1 MTEIVIRPNSTKT
14 AVRVEPEVFAE
25 EARMRS
31 TLFIY
36 VPTLFLL
43 AAFVPPAPGQPIQNL
58 DALLKSHDSKPC
70 QTCHAKTH
78 AEWAGSF
85 HARSIVQSVGSL
97 RAFIASLE
105 KERRAKAD
113 KTQMLKCLDCHAPMV
128 NDASEE
134 AVQEIVALVKTA
146 VDEKDQAKKKAAREK
161 LSGLSV
167 NCTGC
172 HTVKAT
178 ANPMTPPDPKVLY
191 GSKEAAAPH
200 PTQATPVMQSS
211 VFCSQC
217 HALWYAKDGEYLYCT
232 TIFESHQNAYRGTGG
247 TQSCQDCHMKSRGH
261 TFPGAHNQALVKEGL
276 TLAMEAVGYR
286 HLLGGKYVPRAV
298 VTVDVGNQAG
308 HRIPDG

>member
-1 MTEIVIRPNSTKT
+1 
-14 AVRVEPEVFAE
+14 
-25 EARMRS
+25 MRLNFLVYML
-31 TLFIY
+31 TL
-36 VPTLFLL
+36 LL
-43 AAFVPPAPGQPIQNL
+43 LTVLAPAAQGQPIQNL
-58 DALLKSHDSKPC
+58 DALLKSHDSSSCKS
-70 QTCHAKTH
+70 CHTKTH
-78 AEWAGSF
+78 EEWAGSF
-85 HARSIVQSVGSL
+85 HARSIVQSLGSL
-97 RAFIASLE
+97 RAFVASLE
-105 KERRAKAD
+105 KERKIPVD

-128 NDASEE
+128 NAASEG
-134 AVQEIVALVKTA
+134 VIQEIVGLIKIA
-146 VDEKDQAKKKAAREK
+146 VDEKEEGKKKAARDK
-161 LSGLSV
+161 LSALSV

-191 GSKEAAAPH
+191 GPKEVTAPH
-200 PTQATPVMQSS
+200 PTQAIPVMQSS

-232 TIFESHQNAYRGTGG
+232 TIFESHQNAYRGMGG

-286 HLLGGKYVPRAV
+286 HLVDGKYAPRAV
-298 VTVDVGNQAG
+298 ITVDVGNQAG

>member
-1 MTEIVIRPNSTKT
+1 MHLALSLVVVFLST
-14 AVRVEPEVFAE
+14 
-25 EARMRS
+25 S
-31 TLFIY
+31 TLYISS
-36 VPTLFLL
+36 
-43 AAFVPPAPGQPIQNL
+43 AGAQMAPNL
-58 DALLKSHDSKPC
+58 DALIKRYDSSSCK
-70 QTCHAKTH
+70 TCHTKIH
-78 AEWAGSF
+78 EEWQNSF
-85 HARSIVQSVGSL
+85 HARSIVQSLGSL
-97 RAFIASLE
+97 RAFVASLE
-105 KERRAKAD
+105 KERKIPVD
-113 KTQMLKCLDCHAPMV
+113 KTQMLKCLDCHAPMI
-128 NDASEE
+128 NDASEG
-134 AVQEIVALVKTA
+134 VIQEIVGLIKSAA
-146 VDEKDQAKKKAAREK
+146 DEKEEGRKKAARDK
-161 LSGLSV
+161 LSTLSV

-191 GSKEAAAPH
+191 GPKGGTAPH
-200 PTQATPVMQSS
+200 PVQGQPVMQSS

-232 TIFESHQNAYRGTGG
+232 TIFESHQNAYRGMGG

-286 HLLGGKYVPRAV
+286 HLAEGKYLPRAV